1 MVHDP
6 EFEELLAIK
15 DRVTALIRRCHDRAD
30 RPGYSGLVC
39 ANGILG
45 NTVRVWKQGGR
56 REPPHISPE
65 ERPVARPAAPARHEP
80 QERRVERGC
89 DLDA

>member
-6 EFEELLAIK
+6 EFEELLDIK
-15 DRVTALIRRCHDRAD
+15 ERVTALLKRCEDRAD

-39 ANGILG
+39 ISGILS
-45 NTVRVWKQGGR
+45 NTVRIWKQGGR

-65 ERPVARPAAPARHEP
+65 ERRAARPAASARHDP

-89 DLDA
+89 PLD